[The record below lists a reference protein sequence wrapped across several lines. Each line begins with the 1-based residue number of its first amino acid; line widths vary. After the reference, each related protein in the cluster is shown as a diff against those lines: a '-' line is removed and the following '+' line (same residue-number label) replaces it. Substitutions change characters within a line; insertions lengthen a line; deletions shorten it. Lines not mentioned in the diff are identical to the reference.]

1 MKKNSILELILTNTI
16 FVMAT
21 KSAKRTISFSEHT
34 LETLDELVPK
44 SKRSR
49 FIDRAV
55 VKALQKVAKQ
65 HALDTLQNMKK
76 YEVTGDSVVETVRQ
90 IRKDESQRLEHKQ

>member
-1 MKKNSILELILTNTI
+1 
-16 FVMAT
+16 MAT
-21 KSAKRTISFSEHT
+21 KSAKRTISFSETT

-55 VKALQKVAKQ
+55 VKELQQAAKLK
-65 HALDTLQNMKK
+65 ALDALQNMDRF
-76 YEVTGDSVVETVRQ
+76 EVTGDSIVETVRK
-90 IRKDESQRLEHKQ
+90 IRQEESERLNLNP

>member
-1 MKKNSILELILTNTI
+1 
-16 FVMAT
+16 MAT
-21 KSAKRTISFSEHT
+21 KSAKRTISFSEDT

-55 VKALQKVAKQ
+55 IKELQQVAKQ
-65 HALDTLQNMKK
+65 NALDALQNMKK
-76 YEVTGDSVVETVRQ
+76 FDVTGDSIVETVRK
-90 IRKDESQRLEHKQ
+90 IRKEESQRLDHNQ